1 MVKEAIDMF
10 IEGELWTKAKK
21 CAADMA
27 PKYVLVRVSNQ
38 VNSCPRSIQFLQ
50 IYFSEKRLTAF
61 ANRASQ
67 FVGLIG

>member
-27 PKYVLVRVSNQ
+27 PKYVYIATY
-38 VNSCPRSIQFLQ
+38 NSYNL
-50 IYFSEKRLTAF
+50 
-61 ANRASQ
+61 
-67 FVGLIG
+67 

>member
-27 PKYVLVRVSNQ
+27 PKYVYIIATY
-38 VNSCPRSIQFLQ
+38 NSL
-50 IYFSEKRLTAF
+50 K
-61 ANRASQ
+61 
-67 FVGLIG
+67 